1 MRWASVVALCLASPV
16 MAQTFE
22 DEPWIDYDLLFEL
35 EADQVVIEP
44 AGENGPVA
52 VLNLPGEVRVERQGV
67 AGSYTYRSSDCSP
80 DGGIAMNL
88 FIVMGVRAAARQ
100 CEGFVTP
107 EQAARIGPV
116 LDRIGWY
123 VAENTVPPRSWGFL
137 EPRFEDLLAHEM
149 PLDCKDVLKEQ
160 GWWASFREGVTGDN
174 RDAELDKLLAEPQL
188 PVWGEKQCN

>member
-1 MRWASVVALCLASPV
+1 MRWLCVLLWLATPAV
-16 MAQTFE
+16 AQTFE
-22 DEPWIDYDLLFEL
+22 DEPWIDYDLLFEQK
-35 EADQVVIEP
+35 ADQVVMETD
-44 AGENGPVA
+44 GENGPVA

-88 FIVMGVRAAARQ
+88 LIVMGVRAAARQ
-100 CEGFVTP
+100 CAGYLTP
-107 EQAARIGPV
+107 EQEARLGPV
-116 LDRIGWY
+116 LERIGWF

-137 EPRFEDLLAHEM
+137 EPRFEDLMAQEADLN
-149 PLDCKDVLKEQ
+149 CKDVLKED
-160 GWWASFREGVTGDN
+160 GWWANFRDGVTGDD